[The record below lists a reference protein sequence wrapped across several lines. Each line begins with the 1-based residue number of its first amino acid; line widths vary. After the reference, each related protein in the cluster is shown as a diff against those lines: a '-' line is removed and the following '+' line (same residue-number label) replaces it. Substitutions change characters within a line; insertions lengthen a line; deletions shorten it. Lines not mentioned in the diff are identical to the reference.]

1 MKLEQEIRAI
11 LNKHSRENKSNT
23 PDHILAW
30 FLMDCLRAWEYATNW
45 REEYY
50 GRKTAHPIRSQFQF
64 DETSKMTLDELKE
77 RGIDKPP
84 IIKEQPRLGNF
95 NIGQFALSRHTMG
108 GVFITRCDGEGGTFN
123 EESLEAVITEFYERN
138 F

>member
-1 MKLEQEIRAI
+1 MTDFKQELRAL
-11 LNKHSRENKSNT
+11 LNKHNRDTKANT
-23 PDHILAW
+23 SDNILAEY
-30 FLMDCLRAWEYATNW
+30 LIMCLDAFDYTIKWRDDYQRKARA
-45 REEYY
+45 
-50 GRKTAHPIRSQFQF
+50 KVQFQF